1 MSYRIGVDLGGT
13 NIAVGVVDGAQR
25 IVGRASVPTD
35 PSRGASGVAD
45 DIVRSVALALDAAGA
60 ALADC
65 TAVGVGSPGNCDME
79 NGVVRN
85 AHNLGWESVPLC
97 ALLRE
102 RTGLLAF
109 VGNDA
114 DCAALG
120 EVVAGAARGCGSAL
134 LITLGTG
141 VGGGLVIG
149 GKIFSGHRTLGGE
162 FGHMCI
168 AMDGEACSCGERGCW
183 EAYASATALIRQA
196 RAAAAA
202 HPESA
207 LARTDKLDGRSI
219 YAAAA
224 AGDAAACAVT
234 ARYAEYVG
242 IGLVNLMNAL
252 FPEVILLGGGVAGAG
267 EALLAPVREYAAAHF
282 FVRDAALLPPIL
294 PAALGND
301 AGIIGAAA
309 LGGKV

>member
-1 MSYRIGVDLGGT
+1 MAYRIGVDLGGT
-13 NIAVGVVDGAQR
+13 NIAVGIVDGAQR
-25 IVGRASVPTD
+25 IVGRASVPTE
-35 PSRGASGVAD
+35 PVHGAAGVVD
-45 DIVRSVALALDAAGA
+45 DIVRCIALALGEAGA
-60 ALADC
+60 EMADC
-65 TAVGVGSPGNCDME
+65 TAIGVGSPGNCDME
-79 NGVVRN
+79 QGIVRN
-85 AHNLGWESVPLC
+85 AHNLGWERVPLS

-102 RTGLLAF
+102 RTGLPAF

-168 AMDGEACSCGERGCW
+168 AMDGEACSCGQRGCW

-202 HPESA
+202 RPESA
-207 LARTDKLDGRSI
+207 LARLETIDGRSI

-224 AGDAAACAVT
+224 AGDAAAQAVT

-242 IGLVNLMNAL
+242 VGLVNLLNAL
-252 FPEVILLGGGVAGAG
+252 FPEVILLGGGIAGAG
-267 EALLAPVREYAAAHF
+267 EALLAPVRAYAAAHF
-282 FVRDAALLPPIL
+282 FVGDGALLPPIRQ
-294 PAALGND
+294 AALGND

-309 LGGKV
+309 LGGNV

>member
-45 DIVRSVALALDAAGA
+45 DIVRCIALALDAAGA
-60 ALADC
+60 AIGGC

-102 RTGLLAF
+102 RTGLPAF

-168 AMDGEACSCGERGCW
+168 AMDGEACSCGERACRPPG
-183 EAYASATALIRQA
+183 ERA
-196 RAAAAA
+196 RA
-202 HPESA
+202 H
-207 LARTDKLDGRSI
+207 R
-219 YAAAA
+219 
-224 AGDAAACAVT
+224 
-234 ARYAEYVG
+234 
-242 IGLVNLMNAL
+242 
-252 FPEVILLGGGVAGAG
+252 
-267 EALLAPVREYAAAHF
+267 
-282 FVRDAALLPPIL
+282 
-294 PAALGND
+294 
-301 AGIIGAAA
+301 
-309 LGGKV
+309 

>member
-35 PSRGASGVAD
+35 PTRGAAGVAD

-60 ALADC
+60 AIGGC

-102 RTGLLAF
+102 RTGLPAF

-134 LITLGTG
+134 LLTLGTG
-141 VGGGLVIG
+141 VGG
-149 GKIFSGHRTLGGE
+149 RTLGGE

-207 LARTDKLDGRSI
+207 LARTAELDGRSI

-242 IGLVNLMNAL
+242 VGLVNLMNAL

-267 EALLAPVREYAAAHF
+267 EALLAPVRAYAAAHF

-309 LGGKV
+309 LSGNV